1 MATSTT
7 APYGTWHSPVTA
19 DVILQGSKPIAE
31 LLVDPITNKIYHV
44 ESRPAEAG
52 RNVLVETETGREL
65 VGKEWNVRTGVHEY
79 GGGSAIVYGGVAY
92 FSYYGDGRVYTVDVG
107 SEGATP
113 EAVTPDSKSLHRFS
127 DFNVHPKNSH
137 FVVAVMEDH
146 TDDPNGEAPSKV
158 VNTLCIID
166 TTAKSVSALVSGADF
181 YSNAR
186 FSPDGHRLIWVQW
199 FHPDMPWDGSELR
212 HADVVTLEGRVS
224 LTNVVTIAGVPSQI
238 SVAFPS
244 WISNDTLLFTSD
256 QSGYQN
262 LHKYANGE
270 TTPVFPKPIAQDFS
284 QPAWV
289 LGWSPYAPIDDIGAN
304 ILCTAWKDGKNI
316 IYLVDIK
323 GGGPPKLIETPFVAI
338 DVIRAV
344 STGKHQA
351 VFSSPRVDG
360 DSAIIFCTL
369 PSSLEPEDIKF
380 TVVGPAQKKG
390 SSGGFPD
397 GIVSVPRP
405 LSIGPQ
411 DALVHVVYYPPTNPA
426 YSGSSIPDELPPCA
440 VSIHGGPTALE
451 PQGLDWKKQ
460 YFTSRGWAWLD
471 VNFGGS
477 SGYGREYIQRL
488 AGKCGFVDAED
499 SIKAVDILSKA
510 PYNLL
515 DATRTA
521 IRGVSSGGYTV
532 LVALS
537 ISSNPAAFAA
547 GTSSYGISDIARLV
561 RSSHK
566 FESHYMTKL
575 IGATLDENPQ
585 LYDDRSP
592 IYHADKIVSPLLIL
606 QGEIDR
612 VVPKEQAEQM
622 RDTILKNGGVVE
634 YRLYE
639 GEGHGWR
646 QDKNIKDA
654 LERELGFY
662 ESQFKLK

>member
-1 MATSTT
+1 MATGIK
-7 APYGTWHSPVTA
+7 APYGTWQSPITA
-19 DVILQGSKPIAE
+19 DAILQGSKPIAE
-31 LLVDPITNKIYHV
+31 LLVDPIANKIYHV

-52 RNVLVETETGREL
+52 RSVLVETETAREL

-79 GGGSAIVYGGVAY
+79 GGGAAIVYNGIAY
-92 FSYYGDGRVYTVDVG
+92 FSHYGDGRVYTVDVKA
-107 SEGATP
+107 EGATP
-113 EAVTPDSKSLHRFS
+113 EAVTPDSKSLHRFA
-127 DFNVHPKNSH
+127 DFDVHPKNSEL
-137 FVVAVMEDH
+137 VVAIMEDH

-166 TTAKSVSALVSGADF
+166 TTSKSVSSLVSGADF

-186 FSPDGHRLIWVQW
+186 FSPDGTRLVWVQW
-199 FHPDMPWDGSELR
+199 FHPDMPWEGSELR
-212 HADVVTLEGRVS
+212 HADIVVTEGKVS
-224 LTNVVTIAGVPSQI
+224 LSNVLTIAGVPSQI

-244 WISNDTLLFTSD
+244 WINNDTILFTSD

-262 LHKYANGE
+262 LHKYAGGQD
-270 TTPVFPKPIAQDFS
+270 TPVFLEPIAQDFS

-289 LGWSPYAPIDDIGAN
+289 LGWSPYVPVDDIGRT

-316 IYLVDIK
+316 IYLVDIQSRAA
-323 GGGPPKLIETPFVAI
+323 PKLIEAPFVAI

-344 STGKHQA
+344 STGSHQA
-351 VFSSPRVDG
+351 VFSSPKVDG
-360 DSAIIFCTL
+360 DSAIILCTL
-369 PSSLEPEDIKF
+369 PSSFEPEDIKF

-390 SSGGFPD
+390 LSGNFPD

-451 PQGLDWKKQ
+451 TQGLNWKKQ

-471 VNFGGS
+471 INYGGS
-477 SGYGREYIQRL
+477 SGYGRQYIQRL
-488 AGKCGFVDAED
+488 AGKWGIVDTED

-510 PYNLL
+510 PYSLL
-515 DATRTA
+515 DAKRTA
-521 IRGVSSGGYTV
+521 IRGGSAGGYTA
-532 LVALS
+532 LAALS

-547 GTSSYGISDIARLV
+547 GTSSYGISDVAKLAEFT
-561 RSSHK
+561 HK
-566 FESHYMTKL
+566 FESHYMTRL
-575 IGATLDENPQ
+575 IGATPEENPQ
-585 LYDDRSP
+585 LYKERSP
-592 IYHADKIVSPLLIL
+592 IYHADNITSPLLIL

-622 RDTILKNGGVVE
+622 RDIILEKGGVVE
-634 YRLYE
+634 YKLYE

-654 LERELGFY
+654 LERELDFY
-662 ESQFKLK
+662 ERQFKLK